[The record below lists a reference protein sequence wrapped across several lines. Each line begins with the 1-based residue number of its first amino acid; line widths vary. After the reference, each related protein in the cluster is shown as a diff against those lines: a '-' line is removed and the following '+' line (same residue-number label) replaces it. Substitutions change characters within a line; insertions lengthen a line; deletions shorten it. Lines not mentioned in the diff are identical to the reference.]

1 MNHTEQRKIKSI
13 NTERKIT
20 DFVDILEPSLRVPKA
35 NHLVIVA
42 MDLPICENDRM
53 HCVDTLNGLTKYF
66 LGTLHILVESI
77 EANAPVVIRKNRP
90 KDYHPITTTA
100 QRQHE
105 IYLCGL
111 DLKVFGLINGL
122 VESDELKTST
132 LISDM

>member
-1 MNHTEQRKIKSI
+1 G
-13 NTERKIT
+13 
-20 DFVDILEPSLRVPKA
+20 PSLRVPKA

-42 MDLPICENDRM
+42 MDLPICENDRT

-77 EANAPVVIRKNRP
+77 EANAPVVIRKDRP

-100 QRQHE
+100 QQT
-105 IYLCGL
+105 ILG
-111 DLKVFGLINGL
+111 KATSNGL